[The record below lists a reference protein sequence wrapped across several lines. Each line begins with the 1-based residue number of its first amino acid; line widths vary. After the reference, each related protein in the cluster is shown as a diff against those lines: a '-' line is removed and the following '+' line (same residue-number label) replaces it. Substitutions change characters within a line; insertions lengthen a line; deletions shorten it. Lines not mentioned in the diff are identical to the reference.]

1 MRSSTSSDKVGGTD
15 TKLEKLYILHHV
27 FLVNCIFLSVVVGV
41 FSVFF
46 SFWLSFFS
54 NKVFGAWKTFGAN
67 ANIEC

>member
-1 MRSSTSSDKVGGTD
+1 MFS
-15 TKLEKLYILHHV
+15 LLIV
-27 FLVNCIFLSVVVGV
+27 FFFLLLLGF